1 MARITRAFL
10 MGENMA
16 EDIKTSVQN
25 FNTDAQTAEEVVN
38 GNESGVVIARLGREY
53 PTLPAAIEKIM
64 KAGGYFDSYATLADA
79 NAKVAEIPLNRLV
92 RVLSATEGGDYYK
105 ASAGATS
112 LTKSPYDP
120 VTQAKADATT
130 KANAAEANAKT
141 YADTNK
147 LDLSKI
153 ITEYVDG
160 NKIGPKTPRYTN
172 LGLSAGTILA
182 QSTFDSLALRVD
194 AGDNLY
200 ISNNTNT
207 TSASQGGRI
216 AFFAEDPNLNRSQ
229 TAIPHTAT
237 VVSTPTVHWKV
248 TVPSGAKYLMMNTR
262 TVSGGVTYN
271 LVWAVHKDAYNASF
285 TAGKETI
292 TKIQDIPVGAS
303 NDFAKAVQYTDDK
316 IAAIEL
322 EKLKVSPKNLF
333 TGEARTSLRLSG
345 NGTSSNNSINNVISH
360 FVPVEFGKTYTIS
373 GLNKNYIDGV
383 YRRIN
388 GYSTNSDASFVK
400 SLTFTGTEDG
410 FTFTV
415 DDTAVKYVLFPIS
428 SVTYGTYD
436 VAVSQPI
443 QFEVGDKATAYEP
456 YKAPLSVLKTSQ
468 ALQREV
474 LKGFSN
480 SKPTYINQFTELNK
494 VRDAMSK
501 LGVITKDLAPTG
513 IVYAMQGLATD
524 ENASNVIYTQYVA
537 SENETK
543 GVYVNLMKYVSG
555 SPTLGVLNSTAFNVP
570 SGMLDNGGVAT
581 EYAKTYPKYDYC
593 HPSIAY
599 DSVGIGGFKYWM
611 ITSILPG
618 GVTTDATWE
627 DEDLFVSND
636 AKNWQRVRS
645 MYESDKAYT
654 TATLRLPP
662 QAIHTATER
671 KHGFLPCP
679 SLGDTFEMSMPA
691 NNGAPAVDRQMITM
705 NDRTPFKH
713 DPCLIIDG
721 GYVYTYHTFH
731 MPYSER
737 SGGKN
742 KFLVCVRTNDG
753 INWDVVRTDGSTMR
767 LTEATSRQIF
777 TKDEQGRY
785 NYLTYVYDRGFGNP
799 EVIKWGEGD
808 YELFWGGNFS
818 LKFKGTTPYT
828 FDFTIE
834 VPVQDKGF
842 GNHPGLLRDG
852 NDLYVVGNVGFYKST
867 DRGATFTKFA
877 HYPFWLGGVMGIPYK
892 KALCKGEGGKILVA
906 DVERYFMPF
915 DSIPVGAQVSSVN
928 RLNLLSLYEYASLSD
943 LVNKANSGLIDAYL
957 DFQLCKIN
965 YQTGTREFI
974 AIAAASLKTL
984 TANVNNPLSRFKLC
998 DMSFNA
1004 GDNLHIYVTLNSRCG
1019 AKIEFGGIDIS

>member
-1 MARITRAFL
+1 
-10 MGENMA
+10 MA
-16 EDIKTSVQN
+16 EDLKTSVEN

-38 GNESGVVIARLGREY
+38 GNESGEVTARLGRKY

-64 KAGGYFDSYATLADA
+64 KAGGYFDSYATLAEA

-92 RVLSATEGGDYYK
+92 RVLSATDGGDYYK
-105 ASAGATS
+105 ASADATS
-112 LTKSPYDP
+112 LTKSAFDP
-120 VTQAKADATT
+120 VEQAKADATT

-182 QSTFDSLALRVD
+182 QSTFDSLALTVNEGD
-194 AGDNLY
+194 VLFILNDKGVTAANAG
-200 ISNNTNT
+200 
-207 TSASQGGRI
+207 ARI

-229 TAIPHTAT
+229 TAITHTAT

-248 TVPSGAKYLMMNTR
+248 TVPAGAKYLMMNTR

-271 LVWAVHKDAYNASF
+271 LTWAVHKDAYNASF
-285 TAGKETI
+285 TTGKETI
-292 TKIQDIPVGAS
+292 TKIQDMPVGAS
-303 NDFAKAVQYTDDK
+303 NDFAKAVQYTDQQ
-316 IAAIEL
+316 IAAIER
-322 EKLKVSPKNLF
+322 EELKTSSKNLF
-333 TGEARTSLRLSG
+333 KGDVRTSLRLSG
-345 NGTSSNNSINNVISH
+345 NGTSSNNSIDNVISN
-360 FVPVEFGKTYTIS
+360 FIPVEFGKTYTVS
-373 GLNKNYIDGV
+373 GLNKDYINGV

-388 GYSTNSDASFVK
+388 GYGANTDASFVK

-415 DDTAVKYVLFPIS
+415 DDAAVKYVLFPIS

-443 QFEVGDKATAYEP
+443 QFEVGDKSTAYEP

-474 LKGFSN
+474 VKGI
-480 SKPTYINQFTELNK
+480 SKTKPVYINQFTELNK
-494 VRDAMSK
+494 VRDDMSK
-501 LGVITKDLAPTG
+501 VGIIAKNLAPTG
-513 IVYAMQGLATD
+513 ISNIMQGSLAD
-524 ENASNVIYTQYVA
+524 ENVSNVMYTQYTA
-537 SENETK
+537 PDRGAK
-543 GVYVNLMKYVSG
+543 GIYVNLMKYVNG
-555 SPTLGVLNSTAFNVP
+555 TPTLGVLNSTAFNIP

-581 EYAKTYPKYDYC
+581 EHVKTYPKYDYC

-618 GVTTDATWE
+618 GVTEDATWE

-691 NNGAPAVDRQMITM
+691 YGGMPAVDRQMITM

-737 SGGKN
+737 TGGKN
-742 KFLVCVRTNDG
+742 KFLVCVRTSDG

-767 LTEATSRQIF
+767 LTEETSRQIF

-785 NYLTYVYDRGFGNP
+785 NYLTYVYDRGFENP
-799 EVIKWGEGD
+799 EVIKWGDGD

-818 LKFKGTTPYT
+818 LKFAGTTPYT
-828 FDFTIE
+828 FNFSNEI
-834 VPVQDKGF
+834 PVQDKGF

-852 NDLYVVGNVGFYKST
+852 NDLYAVGSVGFYKST
-867 DRGATFTKFA
+867 DRGTTFTKFA
-877 HYPFWLGGVMGIPYK
+877 HYPFWLGGVLGIPYK
-892 KALCKGEGGKILVA
+892 KALCKGEGGKIIVA

-915 DSIPVGAQVSSVN
+915 VSIPSGAQVSSIN
-928 RLNLLSLYEYASLSD
+928 RVNLLSLYEYSSLAA
-943 LVNKANSGLIDAYL
+943 LVTRANEGLVDAYL

-965 YQTGTREFI
+965 YQTGMREFI
-974 AIAAASLKTL
+974 ALQSVSLKTL
-984 TANVNNPLSRFKLC
+984 TTNVNNPLSRFKLC
-998 DMSFNA
+998 DMNFDA

>member
-1 MARITRAFL
+1 MSSVSNGGTTTLGLYDTQSQLKLKADITYVDNKVDPL
-10 MGENMA
+10 
-16 EDIKTSVQN
+16 V
-25 FNTDAQTAEEVVN
+25 
-38 GNESGVVIARLGREY
+38 
-53 PTLPAAIEKIM
+53 
-64 KAGGYFDSYATLADA
+64 GGHKGFATLALAQAAQGTLPSGSIVEVTND
-79 NAKVAEIPLNRLV
+79 
-92 RVLSATEGGDYYK
+92 STESNNGLYLWNG
-105 ASAGATS
+105 TT
-112 LTKSPYDP
+112 LTKSAYDP
-120 VTQAKADATT
+120 LTQAKADATT
-130 KANAAEANAKT
+130 KANVAEANAKT

-160 NKIGPKTPRYTN
+160 NKIGSKTPRYTN
-172 LGLSAGTILA
+172 LGLNAGSITA
-182 QSTFDSLALRVD
+182 NANFDSLTLTVNEGDVLFILNDKGVTAAN
-194 AGDNLY
+194 AG
-200 ISNNTNT
+200 
-207 TSASQGGRI
+207 ARI
-216 AFFAEDPNLNRSQ
+216 AFFANDPNLNRSQ
-229 TAIPHTAT
+229 TAIAHTGE
-237 VVSTPTVHWKV
+237 VISTPSVHWKI

-271 LVWAVHKDAYNASF
+271 LVWAVHKDEYNASF
-285 TAGKETI
+285 TAGKEVI
-292 TKIQDIPVGAS
+292 AKIQDVPIEAS
-303 NDFAKAVQYTDDK
+303 GDFAKSAKYTDQK
-316 IAAIEL
+316 ISEL
-322 EKLKVSPKNLF
+322 EIEDLTTSSKNLF
-333 TGEARTSLRLSG
+333 TGNVRTSFRLTG
-345 NGTSSNNSINNVISH
+345 NGTASNNSIDNVISD
-360 FVPVEFGKTYTIS
+360 FIPVEFGKTYTVS
-373 GLNKNYIDGV
+373 GINQSHINGNYS
-383 YRRIN
+383 RIN
-388 GYSTNSDASFVK
+388 GYADSTDASFVK
-400 SLTFTGTEDG
+400 NLTRTSTPDS
-410 FTFTV
+410 FTFTI
-415 DDTAVKYVLFPIS
+415 DDAAIKYVLFPIS
-428 SVTYGTYD
+428 SVGFGVNA
-436 VAVSQPI
+436 VALAQPI
-443 QFEVGDKATAYEP
+443 QIELGDKPTAYEP
-456 YKAPLSVLKTSQ
+456 YKAPLSVVKSTKWLQAEITKTSQ
-468 ALQREV
+468 
-474 LKGFSN
+474 K
-480 SKPTYINQFTELNK
+480 SKPQYINQFIELNK
-494 VRDAMSK
+494 VRDDISTVGM
-501 LGVITKDLAPTG
+501 ITKNLAPTG
-513 IVYAMQGLATD
+513 MAYSMQGLVSD
-524 ENASNVIYTQYVA
+524 ENASNVVYSQYIS
-537 SENETK
+537 SESGQKEIH
-543 GVYVNLMKYVSG
+543 VNLMKYVSG

-645 MYESDKAYT
+645 MYESDKTYT

-691 NNGAPAVDRQMITM
+691 YGGMPAVDRQMITM

-742 KFLVCVRTNDG
+742 KFLVCVRTNNG
-753 INWDVVRTDGSTMR
+753 IDWDVVRSDGSTMR
-767 LTEATSRQIF
+767 LTEETSRLIF
-777 TKDEQGRY
+777 TKDDQGRY

-799 EVIKWGEGD
+799 EVIKWGDGD

-818 LKFKGTTPYT
+818 LKFAGTTPYT
-828 FDFTIE
+828 FNFSNEI
-834 VPVQDKGF
+834 PVQDKGF

-852 NDLYVVGNVGFYKST
+852 NDLYALGTTGFYKST
-867 DRGATFTKFA
+867 DRGTTFTKFA
-877 HYPFWLGGVMGIPYK
+877 HYPFWLGGVLGIPYK
-892 KALCKGEGGKILVA
+892 KALCKGEGGKIIVA

-915 DSIPVGAQVSSVN
+915 SSIPSGAQVSSVN

-943 LVNKANSGLIDAYL
+943 LVNKSNSGLIDAYL

-974 AIAAASLKTL
+974 AITAASLKTL
-984 TANVNNPLSRFKLC
+984 TSNVNNPLSRYKLC
-998 DMSFNA
+998 DMNFYA